1 MFVKSTRFKQVC
13 QLLLSLIVFNI
24 FSLLSAVVFLP
35 HLSVA
40 TLTQL
45 FEENRTIPISEPPF
59 SPFQNFRMKQ
69 C

>member
-1 MFVKSTRFKQVC
+1 MIGTLHF
-13 QLLLSLIVFNI
+13 
-24 FSLLSAVVFLP
+24 FSLLSEAVFLP

-45 FEENRTIPISEPPF
+45 VEENRTIPNPEPAF
-59 SPFQNFRMKQ
+59 SPFQNFRMKK